1 MISVNNIC
9 VSFGGFDLLKDVSF
23 TISARERIGLT
34 GKNGAGK
41 STMLK
46 LIMGLQ
52 TPTSGHCMVPERVQI
67 GYLPQQMQHAQTRTV
82 LEEALQ
88 AFSHLHEIEARI
100 QQATDALA
108 HRTDYES
115 KDYHKL
121 IERLNEDQDRYQ
133 ILGGA
138 NPEGEAERTL
148 LGLGFSAKD
157 LQRPTREFS
166 EGWNMRIE
174 LAKLLLQKPDLLLL
188 DEPTNHLDI
197 ESIQW
202 FESYIDSSRSAVL
215 VISHDRSFLDNVT
228 TRTIELMLG
237 KAHDYKASYS
247 HYLELRQ
254 ERIAQQTAAWEN
266 QQKLIEKTE
275 EFIERFRYKATKS
288 NQVQS
293 RIKQLDK
300 LERVEIDEQDQSR
313 IHVRFPSA
321 PRSGQVI
328 FKATDLRAQY
338 DDYVVFDKADIVMER
353 GEKVALVG
361 RNGEGKTTLVKI
373 ITGSLAPGA
382 GTAVLGHNVALGY
395 YAQNQNELLDNKE
408 TVYETLDRIAVGDIR
423 NKLRDILAAFLF
435 RGEDV
440 DKKVEVLS
448 GGERARLAMAKLM
461 LHPYNLLVL
470 DEPTNHMDIHSKE
483 VLKKAL
489 QHYDGS
495 MVVVS
500 HDRDFL
506 DGLVDKLYEFRDG
519 RVKEH
524 LGGIK
529 DFLYRRKLETLKD
542 LERKAAPVPSRPE
555 APTSTQAPTATV
567 EKPADPVA
575 RYQEKKDKERLLRK
589 WRQAV
594 EKAEKAIEGLEASL
608 AEKEAQMATDPAN
621 WTQSLYAAYVADKN
635 ALEQAMQR
643 WEEAHTQLEEA
654 EKTM

>member
-9 VSFGGFDLLKDVSF
+9 VSFGGFDLLKDVGFS
-23 TISARERIGLT
+23 ISAKERIGLT

-41 STMLK
+41 STLLK
-46 LIMGLQ
+46 IIMGLQ
-52 TPTSGHCMVPERVQI
+52 TPTSGQCTVPERVQI
-67 GYLPQQMQHAQTRTV
+67 GYLPQQMLHAKTRTV

-88 AFSHLHEIEARI
+88 AFQHLYELRDEIQALTEAL
-100 QQATDALA
+100 TL
-108 HRTDYES
+108 RTDYES
-115 KDYHKL
+115 PAYHKL
-121 IERLNEDQDRYQ
+121 IENLNEHQDRYQ
-133 ILGGA
+133 ILGGT

-148 LGLGFSAKD
+148 LGLGFKATD
-157 LQRPTREFS
+157 LHRSTLEFS

-202 FESYIDSSRSAVL
+202 FESYIENSRSAVL
-215 VISHDRSFLDNVT
+215 AISHDRSFLDNVT

-247 HYLELRQ
+247 HYLELRR
-254 ERIAQQTAAWEN
+254 ERLAQQTAAWEN

-313 IHVRFPSA
+313 MHVRFPSA
-321 PRSGQVI
+321 PRAGQVI
-328 FKATDLRAQY
+328 FKAVDLRAQY
-338 DDYVVFDKADIVMER
+338 GDYVVFDKADIVIER

-361 RNGEGKTTLVKI
+361 RNGEGKTTLLRI
-373 ITGSLAPGA
+373 LTGALVPGA
-382 GTAVLGHNVALGY
+382 GSAVLGHNVALGY
-395 YAQNQNELLDNKE
+395 YAQNQNELLNNQE
-408 TVYETLDRIAVGDIR
+408 TVYATLDRIAVGDVR

-461 LHPYNLLVL
+461 LHPYNLLAL
-470 DEPTNHMDIHSKE
+470 DEPTNHMDIKSKE
-483 VLKKAL
+483 VLKQAL
-489 QHYDGS
+489 KTYDGS
-495 MVVVS
+495 LVVVS

-506 DGLVDKLYEFRDG
+506 DGLVDKIYEFRDG

-529 DFLYRRKLETLKD
+529 DFLYRRKLENLKD
-542 LERKAAPVPSRPE
+542 LERKAPSVPSRPE
-555 APTSTQAPTATV
+555 TPGPDIV
-567 EKPADPVA
+567 ERPVKPVE

-594 EKAEKAIEGLEASL
+594 AGAEQEIEKLEAAI
-608 AEKEAQMATDPAN
+608 AEKEAQMAADPAN

-635 ALEQAMQR
+635 ALEHAMQR
-643 WEEAHTQLEEA
+643 WEDAHEE
-654 EKTM
+654 ELKIKN

>member
-23 TISARERIGLT
+23 SISARERIGLT

-41 STMLK
+41 STLLK

-67 GYLPQQMQHAQTRTV
+67 GYLPQQMLHAKTRTV
-82 LEEALQ
+82 LEETLQ
-88 AFSHLHEIEARI
+88 AFQHLYELRDKI
-100 QQATDALA
+100 QELTEALA
-108 HRTDYES
+108 LRTDYDS
-115 KDYHKL
+115 PAYHKL
-121 IERLNEDQDRYQ
+121 IERLNEHQDHYQ

-157 LQRPTREFS
+157 LHRPTREFS

-174 LAKLLLQKPDLLLL
+174 LAKLLLQKTDLLLL

-202 FESYIDSSRSAVL
+202 FESYIETSRSAVL

-247 HYLELRQ
+247 DYLELRQ

-300 LERVEIDEQDQSR
+300 LERVEVDERDQSR

-321 PRSGQVI
+321 PRAGQVI
-328 FKATDLRAQY
+328 FKSTDLRAQY
-338 DDYVVFDKADIVMER
+338 DDYVVFDKADLVIER
-353 GEKVALVG
+353 GEKIALVG

-373 ITGSLAPGA
+373 ITGALEAGA

-470 DEPTNHMDIHSKE
+470 DEPTNHMDISSKE

-506 DGLVDKLYEFRDG
+506 DGLVDKIYEFRDG

-529 DFLYRRKLETLKD
+529 DFLYRRKLEHLKE
-542 LERKAAPVPSRPE
+542 LECKAPVAVSQSVVKK
-555 APTSTQAPTATV
+555 T
-567 EKPADPVA
+567 PVDSA
-575 RYQEKKDKERLLRK
+575 LRYQERKEKERLLRK

-594 EKAEKAIEGLEASL
+594 AKAEQEIEKLEAAL
-608 AEKEAQMATDPAN
+608 AEKEAQMAADPAN
-621 WTQSLYAAYVADKN
+621 WTQSLYAAYVTDKN
-635 ALEQAMQR
+635 LLEQIMQR
-643 WEEAHTQLEEA
+643 WEDAHTQLEQA
-654 EKTM
+654 ENIM